1 MHQIKILN
9 QQEKNNI
16 IGKLNEQFGVEQLQG
31 ILLMFGKEKLYLF
44 SGSLSEKELEKLIE
58 ITNIEKTGFYF
69 AKIDERT
76 GDIRLSIEA
85 TQLLQ
90 NQIKKNIFELD
101 DRQVND
107 WMSGSELLIKT
118 NLKGFVIIK
127 HKKDFLG
134 SGKASENKIGNF
146 IPKERRLKKR
156 DV

>member
-16 IGKLNEQFGVEQLQG
+16 IG
-31 ILLMFGKEKLYLF
+31 
-44 SGSLSEKELEKLIE
+44 KLIE

-107 WMSGSELLIKT
+107 WMSGSEILIKT